1 MKMNN
6 KKIIASAV
14 TLILVIIAVFF
25 GISYT
30 DEDVE
35 KISKGIETVVNIVDS
50 VSTTE
55 IPQLSEEDEQVLEV
69 QESDL
74 ENDAFEQKSDI
85 AYNGSDKTPSVELGE
100 YQGLTYYSQ
109 ADGRWANHQYSSTG
123 NKSQTIESSGCG
135 PTAAA
140 MVVSSIRGTI
150 TPPEMGD
157 LFVKYGYRSANNG
170 TYWSAMKWTADVF
183 NIGYK
188 ETSSLDTAVSLLKD
202 NYYIVAICNEGL
214 FTYRRTFHCAN
225 RNR

>member
-1 MKMNN
+1 MNK

-14 TLILVIIAVFF
+14 TLILGIIAVFF

-35 KISKGIETVVNIVDS
+35 KISEGIETVVNIVDS

-85 AYNGSDKTPSVELGE
+85 AYNGSDKTPNVSVGD
-100 YQGLTYYSQ
+100 YTGLTYYSQ
-109 ADGRWANHQYSSTG
+109 ADSRWASHQYSSIG
-123 NKSQTIESSGCG
+123 DKSQTIESSGCG

-140 MVVSSIRGTI
+140 MIVSSIKGTI

-157 LFVKYGYRSANNG
+157 LYVKYR
-170 TYWSAMKWTADVF
+170 
-183 NIGYK
+183 I
-188 ETSSLDTAVSLLKD
+188 
-202 NYYIVAICNEGL
+202 
-214 FTYRRTFHCAN
+214 
-225 RNR
+225 